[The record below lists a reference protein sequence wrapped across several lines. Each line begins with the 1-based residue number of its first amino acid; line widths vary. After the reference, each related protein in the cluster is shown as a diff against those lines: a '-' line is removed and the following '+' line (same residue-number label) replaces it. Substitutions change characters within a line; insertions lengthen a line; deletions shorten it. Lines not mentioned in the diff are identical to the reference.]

1 MNGVMAKSPQSSA
14 GKSSDDRDG
23 LSEEMR
29 KLILM
34 ATVEERR
41 KADLGGVPVKRRRRS
56 DGTTKPPKS

>member
-1 MNGVMAKSPQSSA
+1 MNGVMAKSA

-23 LSEEMR
+23 LSEGMR

-41 KADLGGVPVKRRRRS
+41 KADRSGTPGKRRRRS
-56 DGTTKPPKS
+56 DRSMKPRKA